1 MDLHDMRREYL
12 MGELRRADL
21 KADPHEQ
28 FALWMQQ
35 AFEMEVVDP
44 PAMVI
49 ATVDASGVPS
59 QRIVLLKHF
68 DSAGYVFYTSYGSHK
83 GRDLD
88 ANPTLRTMY
97 QKARDNSI
105 PLDTI
110 ERAVKRGTG
119 DLEGVVYDQITYGGY
134 GPNGVAVLMEVLTDN
149 RNRAASDVRN
159 ALTKNG
165 GSAAEP
171 GAVSWQFDRKGV
183 IICPKSVTEDEL
195 MEVALEAGAEDIT
208 DEGEVWQVLTEATD
222 LPDVRQALDD
232 AGIAVDNSEVTMLP
246 QNTIP
251 IDEPDKAKAILRI
264 IDALEELDDVQNVYA
279 NFDMSAELYESA
291 AG

>member
-1 MDLHDMRREYL
+1 MSGHSKWATIKHKKAATDAKRAKVFAKLIRQVEVAARE
-12 MGELRRADL
+12 G
-21 KADPHEQ
+21 
-28 FALWMQQ
+28 
-35 AFEMEVVDP
+35 
-44 PAMVI
+44 
-49 ATVDASGVPS
+49 G
-59 QRIVLLKHF
+59 
-68 DSAGYVFYTSYGSHK
+68 G
-83 GRDLD
+83 DLD

-119 DLEGVVYDQITYGGY
+119 DLEGVVYDQITYEGY

-149 RNRAASDVRN
+149 RNRAAADVRS

-165 GSAAEP
+165 GSPAEP

-183 IICPKSVTEDEL
+183 IIVPKSVGEDEL
-195 MEVALEAGAEDIT
+195 METALEAGAEDIT
-208 DEGEVWQVLTEATD
+208 DEGEVWQVLTAATD
-222 LPDVRQALDD
+222 LPDVRDALDA
-232 AGIAVDNSEVTMLP
+232 AGIAVENSEVTMLP

-251 IDEPDKAKAILRI
+251 ITEPDKAKAILRI
-264 IDALEELDDVQNVYA
+264 VDALEELDDVQNVYA